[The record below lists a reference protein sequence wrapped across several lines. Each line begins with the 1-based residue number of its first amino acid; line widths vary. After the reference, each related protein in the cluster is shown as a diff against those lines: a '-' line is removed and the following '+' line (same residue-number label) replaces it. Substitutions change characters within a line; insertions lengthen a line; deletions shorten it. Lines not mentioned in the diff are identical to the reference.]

1 MSKMALDKQIH
12 VHSIDTGHFYS
23 NKERYLHNKNMYI
36 RQERSFIHNKLK
48 ELEKKAQQS
57 DEYTSEDIKN
67 AKRYCANVDFY
78 NTKFQDLKKSDNLV
92 DQIHYWTIIKHHKS
106 ILAQKI
112 KDKLLLKLKNKVNT
126 NIMLAKNGHR
136 DKVNV
141 RCFYENDL
149 NDTNTVSLFES
160 FLSRTIKAET
170 NQLCEDLVIVQVYY
184 FDIFKDLCFYGMNYC
199 DKYGVISKYKY
210 FTSSAGQIRTKKA
223 VFIKEETWNKY
234 EKTLMCGLTIDTI
247 NGKDGNNPNKHLAY
261 MALTNSATDLWKDF
275 DIDKTIVVED
285 METYVSGEFDSIDD
299 KTYKIERITSS
310 VPIPH
315 MDGCGMVLPKLLN
328 TNAMIRIPW
337 IKGLLAKFDYVALI
351 KEKGWS
357 PKIKDIYGKEHDI
370 LEEDIQIIFTRSQFK
385 MSKYYA
391 SWEEYKENY
400 HDYGCTAGLC
410 NIEEEYIKNA
420 SINYQMLQTLTDI
433 TDDEINTLAKKSI
446 KKLTTLCDSKENIKR
461 VLGINP
467 YNENLTPF
475 QEAVKIYEPLLGD
488 TYTKDTIR
496 EIKNSMIK
504 KYRSG
509 KLDIYGK
516 YTFLIPDLYAVCE
529 YYFGGIDNPTG
540 LLADHEVYCNLF
552 PKSKKLDCLRSPHLY
567 KEHAV
572 RNNIAYEDYEERKKE
587 ISKWFT
593 TNAIYTSVHD
603 LISRILQFDNDG
615 DKALVVAD
623 KTFINVAERNMEG
636 IVPLYYEMKKAKSE
650 DINPENIYNGLI
662 HAFTGSNIGPYSNKI
677 SKIFNGLVFFDLKKG
692 KKDKHN
698 KDNKEESKEE
708 KQKKEK
714 QREQDKHEALEVV
727 KWLCMENNFVIDYA
741 KTLYKPTRPKHIA
754 KKIAKF
760 TKGKLP
766 HFFIYAKD
774 KKVDQVEPSTTSF
787 VNKIY
792 DIIPRVTINTR
803 DLKIDEIDY
812 EKMMF
817 DVNTQPV
824 NSVKKLYDELNKQY
838 RYKFN
843 IVDERISND
852 SFVKEEIKKEF
863 AKTGYSEIE
872 ITDMLVKYLYSN
884 NKRYKQLLWFVYGEY
899 VVENLKHHIKIKPTK
914 KVQCVDCG
922 ELFEVATSNM
932 KKIRCDNCQKIFR
945 KQFQK
950 ELMRKRRQKSTC

>member
-1 MSKMALDKQIH
+1 MNNMALDKQIH
-12 VHSIDTGHFYS
+12 VHSVDTGHFYS
-23 NKERYLHNKNMYI
+23 NKERYLHNKNMHI

-48 ELEKKAQQS
+48 QLEKKARES
-57 DEYTSEDIKN
+57 DEYTDKKIKS
-67 AKRYCANVDFY
+67 AKKYELGTNFY
-78 NTKFQDLKKSDNLV
+78 NTAFHNLKKSDNLL
-92 DQIHYWTIIKHHKS
+92 DQIHYWTVIKHHKS
-106 ILAQKI
+106 VLAKKT
-112 KDKLLLKLKNKVNT
+112 KDKLLAKIKHKVDT
-126 NIMLAKNGHR
+126 NIKLSENGHR
-136 DKVNV
+136 DKVNI

-199 DKYGVISKYKY
+199 DNNGVVSKYKY

-234 EKTLMCGLTIDTI
+234 EKTLMCGLTIDKI
-247 NGKDGNNPNKHLAY
+247 NSKDGNNPNKHLAY
-261 MALTNSATDLWKDF
+261 MALTNSATDLWEDF
-275 DIDKTIVVED
+275 DIDKTIVIDD
-285 METYVSGEFDSIDD
+285 METFVSGEFDSIDD
-299 KTYKIERITSS
+299 KTYEIKRITSS

-328 TNAMIRIPW
+328 TNSMIRIPW

-357 PKIKDIYGKEHDI
+357 TKIKDIYGKEHDI
-370 LEEDIQIIFTRSQFK
+370 LEEDIQIIFTKSQFK
-385 MSKYYA
+385 MSKYYK
-391 SWEEYKENY
+391 SWEEYKKYY

-410 NIEEEYIKNA
+410 NMEEEYIKNA

-433 TDDEINTLAKKSI
+433 TDDEIETLSKKSI
-446 KKLTTLCDSKENIKR
+446 KKLTTLCDSKENIKH

-467 YNENLTPF
+467 YNDNLTPF

-529 YYFGGIDNPTG
+529 YYFGDIKNPTG
-540 LLADHEVYCNLF
+540 LLADQEVYCNLF
-552 PKSKKLDCLRSPHLY
+552 PKSEKLDCLRSPHLY

-572 RNNIAYEDYEERKKE
+572 RSNIAYEDHQERKEE

-603 LISRILQFDNDG
+603 LISRVLQFDNDG

-623 KTFINVAERNMEG
+623 RTFIEVAERNMEG

-650 DINPENIYNGLI
+650 TITPESIYKGLI
-662 HAFTGSNIGPYSNKI
+662 HAFTGSNIGPYSNNI
-677 SKIFNGLVFFDLKKG
+677 SKIFNGLVFFDIKKS
-692 KKDKHN
+692 KKDKN
-698 KDNKEESKEE
+698 KNSDQESQEE
-708 KQKKEK
+708 KRQKEK
-714 QREQDKHEALEVV
+714 QREKDQQEAINVV

-741 KTLYKPTRPKHIA
+741 KTLYKPIRPQYVA

-760 TKGKLP
+760 TKDKLP

-774 KKVDQVEPSTTSF
+774 KNEDQVEPSTTSF

-792 DIIPRVTINTR
+792 DVIPRVTINTR
-803 DLKIDEIDY
+803 NLKIGEIDY
-812 EKMMF
+812 EKMMS
-817 DVNTQPV
+817 DINTEPV
-824 NSVKKLYDELNKQY
+824 ESVKKLYDKLNKQY

-843 IVDERISND
+843 IVDERLGND

-863 AKTGYSEIE
+863 AKTGYSEAE

-884 NKRYKQLLWFVYGEY
+884 NKRYKQLLWFVYGDY
-899 VVENLKHHIKIKPTK
+899 VVENLKHRVKIKPTK

-922 ELFEVATSNM
+922 GLFEVATSNM
-932 KKIRCDNCQKIFR
+932 KKIRCNDCQKIFR